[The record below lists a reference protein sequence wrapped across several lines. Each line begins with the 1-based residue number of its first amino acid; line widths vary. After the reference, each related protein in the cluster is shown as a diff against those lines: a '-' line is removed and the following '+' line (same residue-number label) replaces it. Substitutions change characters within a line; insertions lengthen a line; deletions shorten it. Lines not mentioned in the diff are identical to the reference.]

1 MQREKFS
8 SLTTLLTPNFSQ
20 TNIYYQFFLTFPS
33 SMEIKPTYKDVTTN
47 LLPSPNHVMEN
58 TDAELDTSS
67 LDNDL
72 NLSLDDQQYI
82 YPLWRLSVILK
93 VFVRIFPTNILKTN
107 LNLLG
112 SYPKPFVLQTQV
124 MSSSPLNSNQK
135 STKILPYIV
144 GIGLWLVN
152 SSPFKIGN
160 PILSLPPPDSILQ

>member
-1 MQREKFS
+1 
-8 SLTTLLTPNFSQ
+8 
-20 TNIYYQFFLTFPS
+20 
-33 SMEIKPTYKDVTTN
+33 MEIKPTYKDVTTN

-112 SYPKPFVLQTQV
+112 SYPKPFVL
-124 MSSSPLNSNQK
+124 
-135 STKILPYIV
+135 
-144 GIGLWLVN
+144 
-152 SSPFKIGN
+152 
-160 PILSLPPPDSILQ
+160 